1 MRLQEQFLSSL
12 AVGQLVM
19 RRMTGGVWGAGFVTR
34 LSPLEVTASSTDPC
48 GKARALWD
56 EVRAPTEDRDAE
68 FIRVATS
75 EFVDEVLE
83 NAYEIDKQRHRS
95 CPDDP
100 VKLLPNVC
108 VSTVY
113 TMYDT
118 AADGAS
124 LQKRVPEAYHAWP
137 EATVTSECTKT
148 VTNTVIIG
156 CHINLEDS
164 TVAFK
169 THSGTESESHSTR
182 IPTTAKQ
189 VCPLI
194 SVWDASCKITLNM
207 GERDFE
213 YPEFAVRVPDTMPY
227 RDSIKGTLQ

>member
-1 MRLQEQFLSSL
+1 MPRG
-12 AVGQLVM
+12 AA
-19 RRMTGGVWGAGFVTR
+19 RR
-34 LSPLEVTASSTDPC
+34 PLGPF
-48 GKARALWD
+48 RPR
-56 EVRAPTEDRDAE
+56 VRAP
-68 FIRVATS
+68 
-75 EFVDEVLE
+75 VLHVQIQ
-83 NAYEIDKQRHRS
+83 AF
-95 CPDDP
+95 
-100 VKLLPNVC
+100 
-108 VSTVY
+108 
-113 TMYDT
+113 T
-118 AADGAS
+118 APFSAGSAHGVQFPTDGAS
-124 LQKRVPEAYHAWP
+124 LEKRVPEAYHAWP

-164 TVAFK
+164 TVTFK
-169 THSGTESESHSTR
+169 THSGTENESRSTK
-182 IPTTAKQ
+182 ISTTATH